1 MRNKKL
7 NQERRIYKAMVLLM
21 TLGFATTAS
30 YKWFVDSQIT
40 WFGVSIPIVL
50 PVLLMAIYIVISY
63 IFALIYYAYKRTK
76 NKF

>member
-21 TLGFATTAS
+21 TLGFTTTAS
-30 YKWFVDSQIT
+30 YKWFVNDQIT
-40 WFGVSIPIVL
+40 WFSVSIPIVL
-50 PVLLMAIYIVISY
+50 PVLLMAIYIIISY
-63 IFALIYYAYKRTK
+63 IFAILYYAYKRTK